1 LNRRIDMA
9 EVIGVT
15 ACPICS
21 KEVTVK
27 TNRNGKAGFY
37 CGGPEGCKVQV
48 QSSGGKSQKFI
59 IEHSRPVKSE
69 AVKSEEV
76 KDDGKMGAV
85 EQNRGGSGEQK
96 RGSLLDRFFGADE
109 E

>member
-1 LNRRIDMA
+1 MA

-15 ACPICS
+15 SCPICS
-21 KEVTVK
+21 KEVKVK
-27 TNRNGKAGFY
+27 KNRNGKAGFY

-69 AVKSEEV
+69 ADKPEEV
-76 KDDGKMGAV
+76 KQDGDMAV
-85 EQNRGGSGEQK
+85 EH
-96 RGSLLDRFFGADE
+96 
-109 E
+109 